1 VHRLIASLALPVLQ
15 ITWAATAPAVRAGEA
30 GQIASDAVVREPIG
44 GISGTVTPSG
54 RLVHE
59 ANVSDITSHFVNEFA
74 NLPASDAIVAVF
86 LLIIATVIGWT
97 VWRFRQVIR
106 LNRKLNETVADRSR
120 AEKALEESEARFRDI
135 AGAASDWFWEMDADL
150 RFVRFWGSRREI
162 TGRRPEDAIGKTRW
176 EGAGIDPDV
185 DPKWRAH
192 KATLEAHEPVRDFQ
206 YDFMDADGRRMVV
219 SISGK
224 PFFDADGVFQGYRGA
239 TTDITERVR
248 AETALRES
256 EERFRAV
263 VDHSPTKI
271 HFKDVEGRY
280 VLINRKA
287 EELFGLL
294 NEETKGKTTSDLFAA
309 EQEAAFVAH
318 DKAVRDSGRA
328 IEAEEVFS
336 LSGRRR
342 TFLTVKFPILDG
354 EGEIVGVGAN
364 GMDITERKE
373 FERELIETRKHLE
386 RQSRDLEEMAQT
398 LSMACEQAESANR
411 AKSEFLAN
419 MSHELRTPLNAVL
432 GFSEVVAGEVFG
444 PVGNATYLEYVQNI
458 HDSGQHLLALI
469 NDLLD
474 LSKVESGKQELLE
487 EVVDVA
493 EIVRASIVLVAD
505 GAEKGNVT
513 IGLDLPAGL
522 PRLRAD
528 KRYIKQIVVN
538 LLSNA
543 VKCMP
548 DGGSVTIAAS
558 VEPDGGFQ
566 IQITDT
572 GIGIAVADIPKALS
586 PFGQVE
592 SKVRNRMEGTGL
604 GLPLSKSLTELHG
617 GSLELHS
624 EVDVGTT
631 ATVYFPAYRVVT
643 ASGNSP
649 APESR
654 HEGSDTGD

>member
-1 VHRLIASLALPVLQ
+1 
-15 ITWAATAPAVRAGEA
+15 
-30 GQIASDAVVREPIG
+30 
-44 GISGTVTPSG
+44 
-54 RLVHE
+54 
-59 ANVSDITSHFVNEFA
+59 
-74 NLPASDAIVAVF
+74 
-86 LLIIATVIGWT
+86 
-97 VWRFRQVIR
+97 
-106 LNRKLNETVADRSR
+106 
-120 AEKALEESEARFRDI
+120 
-135 AGAASDWFWEMDADL
+135 
-150 RFVRFWGSRREI
+150 
-162 TGRRPEDAIGKTRW
+162 
-176 EGAGIDPDV
+176 
-185 DPKWRAH
+185 
-192 KATLEAHEPVRDFQ
+192 
-206 YDFMDADGRRMVV
+206 
-219 SISGK
+219 
-224 PFFDADGVFQGYRGA
+224 
-239 TTDITERVR
+239 
-248 AETALRES
+248 
-256 EERFRAV
+256 
-263 VDHSPTKI
+263 
-271 HFKDVEGRY
+271 
-280 VLINRKA
+280 
-287 EELFGLL
+287 
-294 NEETKGKTTSDLFAA
+294 
-309 EQEAAFVAH
+309 
-318 DKAVRDSGRA
+318 
-328 IEAEEVFS
+328 
-336 LSGRRR
+336 
-342 TFLTVKFPILDG
+342 
-354 EGEIVGVGAN
+354 
-364 GMDITERKE
+364 
-373 FERELIETRKHLE
+373 
-386 RQSRDLEEMAQT
+386 MAQT

-444 PVGNATYLEYVQNI
+444 PVGNATYREYVQNI

-528 KRYIKQIVVN
+528 KRYIKQIIVN

-558 VEPDGGFQ
+558 VELDGGFQ